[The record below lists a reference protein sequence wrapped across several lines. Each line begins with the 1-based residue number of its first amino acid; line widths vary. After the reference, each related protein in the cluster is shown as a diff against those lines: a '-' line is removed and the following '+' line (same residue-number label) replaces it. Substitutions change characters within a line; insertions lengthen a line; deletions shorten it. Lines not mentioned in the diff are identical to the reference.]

1 MKEKPPALGEGV
13 LSGWMY
19 LQRPSGGACE
29 EALRA
34 GETLIVGG
42 TGVQNPESY
51 WAWQPNEKT
60 GLSLLSEL
68 ESLWGIW
75 AQQ

>member
-1 MKEKPPALGEGV
+1 M

-19 LQRPSGGACE
+19 LQRPSGGACD

-42 TGVQNPESY
+42 TGAQSPESY
-51 WAWQPNEKT
+51 WAWQPTEKT
-60 GLSLLSEL
+60 GLSVLRASGGFGPNNEKL
-68 ESLWGIW
+68 
-75 AQQ
+75 